1 MDWIW
6 IILGILCALVI
17 IVIIIVMAS
26 KRLHPPTPD
35 EDEDQMTAIRQY
47 NEKRARRDAKRKSR
61 DEM

>member
-35 EDEDQMTAIRQY
+35 EDEDQMKAIRQY
-47 NEKRARRDAKRKSR
+47 NEKRARRDAKKKSQ